1 VSPEQRRYLVLEQG
15 IGAGVFNVA
24 LNAGIAWAMF
34 RGLETVPLW
43 GQQSIAGDTIGTAFM
58 LPFLTTLIA
67 SRVVRG
73 HVRRGRVA
81 AMSWT
86 DGAAR
91 FVPRGLS
98 RRGAL
103 LGIVCLVAVALPA
116 AAALGA
122 LGVDQMSFGSFVTF
136 KAVFAGLLAAAVTP
150 LVARAAL
157 AD

>member
-81 AMSWT
+81 AMSWA

-91 FVPRGLS
+91 FVPRRLS

-122 LGVDQMSFGSFVTF
+122 LGVDRMSFGAFITF
-136 KAVFAGLLAAAVTP
+136 KALFAGVLATAVTP